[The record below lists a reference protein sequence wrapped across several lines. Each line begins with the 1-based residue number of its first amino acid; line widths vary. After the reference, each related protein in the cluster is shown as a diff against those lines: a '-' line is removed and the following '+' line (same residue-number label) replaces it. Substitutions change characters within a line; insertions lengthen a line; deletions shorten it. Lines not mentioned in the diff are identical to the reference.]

1 MERCLQGHTMYIH
14 HKVESRQILFTISL
28 SRNFVLMW
36 MENFN
41 SSEQNPAHLEIS
53 MVLCLNMT
61 SASKGLYDVPIVY
74 WFIPM
79 KALCSIPQSVCEIM
93 PLIALRC
100 KRKYNKCCN
109 FVPQHNERGDIL
121 GYIIPLRNAF
131 ISYWCESIFC
141 WLVSQRRVPGWT
153 DCTSPFS
160 MSLPGP

>member
-1 MERCLQGHTMYIH
+1 MKNKFTKCGVTFKELDDIGNLFSLVSFQKVTLILLVSVLSSVKWVQIYLFIGLSEIRHMERCLQGHTMYIH

-74 WFIPM
+74 
-79 KALCSIPQSVCEIM
+79 
-93 PLIALRC
+93 
-100 KRKYNKCCN
+100 
-109 FVPQHNERGDIL
+109 
-121 GYIIPLRNAF
+121 
-131 ISYWCESIFC
+131 
-141 WLVSQRRVPGWT
+141 
-153 DCTSPFS
+153 
-160 MSLPGP
+160 